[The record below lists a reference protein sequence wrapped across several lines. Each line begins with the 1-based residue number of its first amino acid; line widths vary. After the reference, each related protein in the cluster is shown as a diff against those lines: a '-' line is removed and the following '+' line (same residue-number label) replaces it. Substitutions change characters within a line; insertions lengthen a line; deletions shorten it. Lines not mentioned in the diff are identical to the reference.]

1 MATKKRI
8 RKSDKYKYVY
18 LYELIDKKKPVEKWF
33 AMTGNLHFDFKSS
46 FHDTEREAALAVD
59 RKLIE
64 LNKEPVNIL
73 KRL

>member
-18 LYELIDKKKPVEKWF
+18 LYELRDKRKPVEKWY
-33 AMTGNLHFDFKSS
+33 AMTDKLHFDFKSS